1 VLAADFFPVD
11 SVTLLRLSVLFVL
24 DVESGSVRVL
34 TVKLAESVRMSPNR
48 SGWSTFLPAGQWRS
62 AGSQEDVAV
71 TLSRRAATPLLAVAA
86 LLPLTLATPAAAV
99 PGCPA
104 TPSFTSSIPA
114 PVGPPAAYP
123 VPDANV
129 VTYAA
134 IGADA
139 KAYVADTDISGDPLQ
154 VGPLGC
160 YDGAAVDNPAVMATL
175 DETVL
180 LVRSTNGRVY
190 ERRITAS
197 GATEWTSIPNGFTN
211 AGPAAVITPDG
222 TRHLFVR
229 GTNNKLYYAN
239 RGADAAAW
247 STWANLGGTLYSGP
261 TVTLRP
267 SGGLAV
273 FVRGAGNKIYG
284 NYGGGTLGS
293 GWTGFQQ
300 VPGGGATSSNVAAT
314 FGFAT
319 NRLDLF
325 VAGTRGGLYQQTYA
339 AGHWRSSWFRVD
351 PALPAT
357 GRLAAAALPSRMIV
371 YAAAEGDTAY
381 KQYAG
386 GWLPFNLAPYTC
398 DQCLPTTLQASSSPR
413 RAAARTAAPSWPAG

>member
-1 VLAADFFPVD
+1 
-11 SVTLLRLSVLFVL
+11 VTLH
-24 DVESGSVRVL
+24 
-34 TVKLAESVRMSPNR
+34 
-48 SGWSTFLPAGQWRS
+48 
-62 AGSQEDVAV
+62 
-71 TLSRRAATPLLAVAA
+71 RRAATPLLAAA
-86 LLPLTLATPAAAV
+86 ALLLPLTLALPAAAV

-104 TPSFTSSIPA
+104 TPSLTSSIPT

-123 VPDANV
+123 VPDAGV

-139 KAYVADTDISGDPLQ
+139 KTYVADTDISGDPLQ
-154 VGPLGC
+154 VGPLAC
-160 YDGAAVDNPAVMATL
+160 YGGAAVNNPAVMATL

-180 LVRSTNGRVY
+180 LVRATNSRIY
-190 ERRITAS
+190 ERRITAN
-197 GATEWTSIPNGFTN
+197 GATAWVSIPNGLTN
-211 AGPAAVITPDG
+211 AGPAAVIAPDG

-229 GTNNKLYYAN
+229 GTNNQLYYAN
-239 RGADAAAW
+239 RDADAASW
-247 STWANLGGTLYSGP
+247 STWQNLGGTLYSGP

-267 SGGLAV
+267 GGGFAV

-284 NYGGGTLGS
+284 NYGWGSLGT

-300 VPGGGATSSNVAAT
+300 VPGGGATASNVAAT
-314 FGFAT
+314 YGFAT
-319 NRLDLF
+319 NRLDVF
-325 VAGTRGGLYQQTYA
+325 VAGTGGGLYQQTYA
-339 AGHWRSSWFRVD
+339 AGHWRQSWYRVD

-357 GRLAAAALPSRMIV
+357 GRLAAAALPARMIV

-386 GWLPFNLAPYTC
+386 GWLPFSLAPYTC
-398 DQCLPTTLQASSSPR
+398 DACLPTALSASSSAG